1 MSLNRIQQLH
11 TAAGEFVHHI
21 AVGLQNLSQ
30 PLLQQLSLRL
40 IPPMANQLHPAAQLT
55 DGDRR
60 QKQRGAP
67 CGPR

>member
-30 PLLQQLSLRL
+30 PLLQRL
-40 IPPMANQLHPAAQLT
+40 GLWVLPALVNPPPAAQLT